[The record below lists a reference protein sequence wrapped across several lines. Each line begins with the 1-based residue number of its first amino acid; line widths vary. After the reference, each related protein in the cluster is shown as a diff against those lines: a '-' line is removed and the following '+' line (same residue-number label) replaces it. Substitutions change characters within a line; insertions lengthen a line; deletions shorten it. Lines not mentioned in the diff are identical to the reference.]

1 MTLIE
6 KISNSSLVLSFY
18 NIKLYWHIFAFAFG
32 AVHKLCRLKIGN
44 FWPPPLHFVV
54 FLASKIDSFW
64 TPFPSPRS
72 RGHSLWMAPLP
83 EIGKVYPH
91 HFIVDPSI
99 TYCTKQHAMK
109 AFSRA
114 LVDRLKVL
122 DNELKAF
129 MLLLPNPR
137 FLQLSIRLNQK

>member
-1 MTLIE
+1 MSSQNRQFLTHFDVFLIS
-6 KISNSSLVLSFY
+6 KIDKFL
-18 NIKLYWHIFAFAFG
+18 
-32 AVHKLCRLKIGN
+32 
-44 FWPPPLHFVV
+44 PPPL
-54 FLASKIDSFW
+54 
-64 TPFPSPRS
+64 PRQ
-72 RGHSLWMAPLP
+72 HSLWTAPLP

-109 AFSRA
+109 AFSLA

-129 MLLLPNPR
+129 MFLLARPR
-137 FLQLSIRLNQK
+137 FLQISIRLNQK